1 MKGVF
6 DYFEVQLTI
15 TVLLQ
20 TSLFF
25 SGSTFWLSFKSWSKR
40 VLAFPVLLC
49 ELLLP
54 QFFSYFQWLLASLLP
69 NCLPDNPRQKS
80 PWVQVRT
87 SGRVQV
93 RTSGRPTS
101 VAPTAD
107 DAIWKLFFQ
116 ELKSNISTMGR
127 GSIYILHI
135 KIFFSLRLRWYW
147 WPQNISHQH

>member
-93 RTSGRPTS
+93 RTSGRPAS
-101 VAPTAD
+101 VATTAD
-107 DAIWKLFFQ
+107 GAIWKLFFR
-116 ELKSNISTMGR
+116 ELKSNISTMEWW
-127 GSIYILHI
+127 SILHM
-135 KIFFSLRLRWYW
+135 KIFFSLRRKWNW
-147 WPQNISHQH
+147 RPQNIYHES